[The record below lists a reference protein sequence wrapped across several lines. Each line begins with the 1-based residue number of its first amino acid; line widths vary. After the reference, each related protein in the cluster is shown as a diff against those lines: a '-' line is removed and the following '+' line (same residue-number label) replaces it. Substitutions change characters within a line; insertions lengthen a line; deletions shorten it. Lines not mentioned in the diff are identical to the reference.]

1 LTREEANEK
10 ISAAS
15 QQDFN
20 MRNGFHMKDN
30 NSKKNRWYG
39 HITVIRLPAGHVVFG
54 LPSISG
60 ANQKK
65 KSTLRPLRLE
75 RSGR

>member
-1 LTREEANEK
+1 LVPTG
-10 ISAAS
+10 
-15 QQDFN
+15 D
-20 MRNGFHMKDN
+20 
-30 NSKKNRWYG
+30 SKQNVVKQLKAIN
-39 HITVIRLPAGHVVFG
+39 LPGGHVVFG
-54 LPSISG
+54 LPSISR

>member
-1 LTREEANEK
+1 MAKLLKAT
-10 ISAAS
+10 
-15 QQDFN
+15 D
-20 MRNGFHMKDN
+20 
-30 NSKKNRWYG
+30 
-39 HITVIRLPAGHVVFG
+39 LPGGLVVFG

-75 RSGR
+75 RSGRCNVSFIISVDSLKYLQPISSRRLLA

>member
-1 LTREEANEK
+1 MPGGL
-10 ISAAS
+10 
-15 QQDFN
+15 
-20 MRNGFHMKDN
+20 
-30 NSKKNRWYG
+30 
-39 HITVIRLPAGHVVFG
+39 VVFG

-75 RSGR
+75 RSPAGRDASTGGEINHKEGPWN